1 MVLVLVFMFSI
12 SCWAM
17 DEERPIND
25 AISSPLLHPHIVI
38 PNESLLRARDEVTH
52 QWAHDLLRSQG
63 RWSLIASV
71 SECLAQVCGV
81 TTPVL
86 AAFAAGFKNEQLML
100 VSMSSGVLSVG
111 FNRFGHYA
119 QRESIHSAE
128 AANKILQNE
137 GIAPIVVINTTLSR
151 TGSS

>member
-12 SCWAM
+12 SCWAI
-17 DEERPIND
+17 DDERPIND
-25 AISSPLLHPHIVI
+25 AISSPLLHPHIAI

-63 RWSLIASV
+63 RWFMIASV

-81 TTPVL
+81 ATPIL
-86 AAFAAGFKNEQLML
+86 AAFAAGFKNDPLML
-100 VSMSSGVLSVG
+100 ISMSSGVFSVG

-119 QRESIHSAE
+119 QRESIHRAE

-137 GIAPIVVINTTLSR
+137 GIEPIVVVNTMLSPK
-151 TGSS
+151 GSS